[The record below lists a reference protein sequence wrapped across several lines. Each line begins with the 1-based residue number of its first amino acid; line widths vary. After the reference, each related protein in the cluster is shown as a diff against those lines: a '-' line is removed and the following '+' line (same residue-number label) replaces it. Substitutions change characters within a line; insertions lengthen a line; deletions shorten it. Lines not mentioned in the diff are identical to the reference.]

1 MQVIAQGLAADGR
14 ILGCKGFAGRAV
26 PAVDGIHVINQVH
39 HRLLGQV
46 LGQPAAEF
54 GSKVV
59 FAVRKSPGAAE
70 PAHDRAGNTAQAV
83 VGFAG
88 SQRAVALR
96 HRVPFFQHNYGK
108 SGKLFTEFPAGK
120 NCGRPSADYSNIIF
134 FPHTTAPH
142 SSGNADAMRP
152 HFPLSDYI
160 ILQLRRYRHGFSA
173 SFSTSSIWVTGTK

>member
-39 HRLLGQV
+39 HGLLGQV
-46 LGQPAAEF
+46 LRQPAAEF
-54 GSKVV
+54 GSEVI
-59 FAVRKSPGAAE
+59 FAVGKSTGAAE

-88 SQRAVALR
+88 SQR
-96 HRVPFFQHNYGK
+96 VPFFQHNYGK

-120 NCGRPSADYSNIIF
+120 NRGRPSADYSNIIF
-134 FPHTTAPH
+134 LLHTTAPH
-142 SSGNADAMRP
+142 PSE
-152 HFPLSDYI
+152 
-160 ILQLRRYRHGFSA
+160 SA
-173 SFSTSSIWVTGTK
+173 SAIWPRFL